1 LDGPADLAL
10 EDVAPLEEAGP
21 AHLAFAKD
29 ERNLAKVRGSRAGA
43 VLCRE
48 EDDVGGRPAVR
59 VPNPRLA
66 AALAI
71 RAFRPLPPVVPGI
84 HPTAVIGERARLGP
98 GCAVGA
104 YAVVGPGARLGA
116 RVALGPHAVVGEGCS
131 VGDDSRLDAHVV
143 LYPGVAVGRRC
154 AIHSG
159 VVIGAAGF
167 GVEMGPDGPV
177 EVPQTGTVT
186 LGDDVRVGANT
197 TIDRATFGATVVG
210 DGTKIDNLVQVSHN
224 VTIAPGVIV
233 CALAGIGGGARFEE
247 RSVLGPQGALSPGAV
262 LGRHTILGAR
272 GALVSYERLDG
283 PGRVFM
289 GVPAIPL
296 EDWKR
301 WCVFRRRTGRRRHGR
316 DGS

>member
-1 LDGPADLAL
+1 M
-10 EDVAPLEEAGP
+10 
-21 AHLAFAKD
+21 
-29 ERNLAKVRGSRAGA
+29 RVR
-43 VLCRE
+43 
-48 EDDVGGRPAVR
+48 
-59 VPNPRLA
+59 NPRLA

-71 RAFRPLPPVVPGI
+71 RAFHPVPRPPPGI
-84 HPTAVIGERARLGP
+84 HRTAVIGKGARIGRGGSIGP
-98 GCAVGA
+98 
-104 YAVVGPGARLGA
+104 YAVVGAGATLG
-116 RVALGPHAVVGEGCS
+116 RGVVLG
-131 VGDDSRLDAHVV
+131 AHVV
-143 LYPGVAVGRRC
+143 VGDGCRIGDETRIDAQVTLYPGVALGARC
-154 AIHSG
+154 EIHSG

-177 EVPQTGTVT
+177 EVPQSGTVV

-210 DGTKIDNLVQVSHN
+210 DGTKVDNLVQISHN
-224 VTIAPGVIV
+224 VTIAAGVIV

-262 LGRHTILGAR
+262 LGAGTILGAR
-272 GALVSYERLDG
+272 GALVSHERLDG

-301 WCVFRRRTGRRRHGR
+301 WCVFRRRTGRRRGPSRDASEGPGR
-316 DGS
+316 A